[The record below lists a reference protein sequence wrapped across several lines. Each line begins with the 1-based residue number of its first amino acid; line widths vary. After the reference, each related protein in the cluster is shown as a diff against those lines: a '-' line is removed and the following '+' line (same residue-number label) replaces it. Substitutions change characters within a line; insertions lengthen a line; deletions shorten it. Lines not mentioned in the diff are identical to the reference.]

1 LVRGEV
7 TDGWASLPYRAKT
20 NHPVPAP
27 DLLYSQAMTTPR
39 GFLSRE
45 IESFACA
52 FRGIASL
59 LKSEVHARIHLV
71 ATVVVLALG
80 WWLEISAGV
89 WIAVV
94 LAIGLV
100 WVAEALNTAIE
111 YVADLAHPDE
121 HPEVKKL
128 KDLAAAAVL
137 FASVAALV
145 VGLLIFLPYA
155 CNPAKV

>member
-1 LVRGEV
+1 MNR
-7 TDGWASLPYRAKT
+7 
-20 NHPVPAP
+20 
-27 DLLYSQAMTTPR
+27 R
-39 GFLSRE
+39 GFFSRE
-45 IESFACA
+45 AESFACA
-52 FRGIASL
+52 FRGIAAL

-71 ATVVVLALG
+71 ATVVVLALA
-80 WWLEISAGV
+80 WWFGISSGE
-89 WIAVV
+89 WIAVI

-137 FASVAALV
+137 FASIAALI
-145 VGLLIFLPYA
+145 VGLIVFMPRLCA
-155 CNPAKV
+155 TCST

>member
-1 LVRGEV
+1 MKR
-7 TDGWASLPYRAKT
+7 
-20 NHPVPAP
+20 
-27 DLLYSQAMTTPR
+27 R
-39 GFLSRE
+39 GFFSRE
-45 IESFACA
+45 AESFACA
-52 FRGIASL
+52 FRGIAAL

-71 ATVVVLALG
+71 ATIAVLALG
-80 WWLEISAGV
+80 WWFGVGAGE
-89 WIAVV
+89 WIAVI

-137 FASVAALV
+137 FASIAALI
-145 VGLLIFLPYA
+145 VGLIVFLPRMCA
-155 CNPAKV
+155 TCA

>member
-1 LVRGEV
+1 MNDR
-7 TDGWASLPYRAKT
+7 
-20 NHPVPAP
+20 
-27 DLLYSQAMTTPR
+27 R
-39 GFLSRE
+39 GFFSRE
-45 IESFACA
+45 AESFACA
-52 FRGIASL
+52 FRGIAAL

-71 ATVVVLALG
+71 ATVAVIALG
-80 WWLEISAGV
+80 WWFAIMPGE

-111 YVADLAHPDE
+111 YVADLSHPDE

-137 FASVAALV
+137 FASIIALV
-145 VGLLIFLPYA
+145 VGLLVFWPRLCA
-155 CNPAKV
+155 TCV

>member
-1 LVRGEV
+1 M
-7 TDGWASLPYRAKT
+7 T
-20 NHPVPAP
+20 NH
-27 DLLYSQAMTTPR
+27 R
-39 GFLSRE
+39 GFFSRE
-45 IESFACA
+45 ADSFACA
-52 FRGIASL
+52 FRGIAAL
-59 LKSEVHARIHLV
+59 LKSEVHARIHLG
-71 ATVVVLALG
+71 ATVAVLGLG
-80 WWLEISAGV
+80 WWFVITPGE

-137 FASVAALV
+137 FASIAALV
-145 VGLLIFLPYA
+145 VGLIVFLPRLEA
-155 CNPAKV
+155 T

>member
-1 LVRGEV
+1 MNR
-7 TDGWASLPYRAKT
+7 
-20 NHPVPAP
+20 
-27 DLLYSQAMTTPR
+27 R

-45 IESFACA
+45 AESFACA
-52 FRGIASL
+52 FRGIAAL

-71 ATVVVLALG
+71 ATVAVVALG
-80 WWLEISAGV
+80 WWCEITRSE
-89 WIAVV
+89 WIAVA

-137 FASVAALV
+137 FASIVALI
-145 VGLLIFLPYA
+145 VGLLIFWPRLSA
-155 CNPAKV
+155 MCAA

>member
-1 LVRGEV
+1 
-7 TDGWASLPYRAKT
+7 
-20 NHPVPAP
+20 
-27 DLLYSQAMTTPR
+27 MTKRR
-39 GFLSRE
+39 GFFSRE
-45 IESFACA
+45 TQSFACA
-52 FRGIASL
+52 FRGIAAL
-59 LKSEVHARIHLV
+59 LKSEVHARIHLA
-71 ATVVVLALG
+71 ATVIVLALG
-80 WWLEISAGV
+80 WWCEITAGE
-89 WIAVV
+89 WLAVI

-145 VGLLIFLPYA
+145 VGLIVFGPRLA
-155 CNPAKV
+155 GSG

>member
-1 LVRGEV
+1 M
-7 TDGWASLPYRAKT
+7 T
-20 NHPVPAP
+20 NR
-27 DLLYSQAMTTPR
+27 R
-39 GFLSRE
+39 GFFSRE
-45 IESFACA
+45 AESFACA

-59 LKSEVHARIHLV
+59 LKSEVHARIHLA
-71 ATVVVLALG
+71 ATVAVVALG
-80 WWLEISAGV
+80 WWFGITPGE
-89 WIAVV
+89 WIAVI

-137 FASVAALV
+137 FASIVALV
-145 VGLLIFLPYA
+145 VGLLVFWPRLCTICA
-155 CNPAKV
+155 S

>member
-1 LVRGEV
+1 MNR
-7 TDGWASLPYRAKT
+7 
-20 NHPVPAP
+20 
-27 DLLYSQAMTTPR
+27 R
-39 GFLSRE
+39 GFFSRE
-45 IESFACA
+45 AESFACA
-52 FRGIASL
+52 FRGIAAL

-71 ATVVVLALG
+71 ATVVVIAFG
-80 WWLEISAGV
+80 WWFGITGSE
-89 WIAVV
+89 WIAVI

-137 FASVAALV
+137 FASIAALV
-145 VGLLIFLPYA
+145 VGLFIFWPRLCA
-155 CNPAKV
+155 ICAA

>member
-1 LVRGEV
+1 MNR
-7 TDGWASLPYRAKT
+7 
-20 NHPVPAP
+20 
-27 DLLYSQAMTTPR
+27 R
-39 GFLSRE
+39 GFFSRE
-45 IESFACA
+45 AESFACA
-52 FRGIASL
+52 FRGIAAL

-71 ATVVVLALG
+71 ATIAAIALG
-80 WWLEISAGV
+80 WGCEITRNE
-89 WIAVV
+89 WIAVA

-137 FASVAALV
+137 FASIVALI
-145 VGLLIFLPYA
+145 VGLLIFWPRLCA
-155 CNPAKV
+155 ICAA

>member
-1 LVRGEV
+1 MSR
-7 TDGWASLPYRAKT
+7 
-20 NHPVPAP
+20 
-27 DLLYSQAMTTPR
+27 R
-39 GFLSRE
+39 GFFTRE
-45 IESFACA
+45 AESFACA
-52 FRGIASL
+52 FRGIAAL

-71 ATVVVLALG
+71 GTVAAIALG
-80 WWLEISAGV
+80 WWFGLAPGE

-137 FASVAALV
+137 FASVAAFV
-145 VGLLIFLPYA
+145 VGLIVFWPRLCA
-155 CNPAKV
+155 TCA

>member
-1 LVRGEV
+1 M
-7 TDGWASLPYRAKT
+7 TDR
-20 NHPVPAP
+20 
-27 DLLYSQAMTTPR
+27 R
-39 GFLSRE
+39 GFFSRE
-45 IESFACA
+45 AESFACA
-52 FRGIASL
+52 FRGIAAL
-59 LKSEVHARIHLV
+59 LGSEVHARIHLV
-71 ATVVVLALG
+71 ATVAVIALG
-80 WWLEISAGV
+80 WWCAITPGE

-137 FASVAALV
+137 FASIVALI
-145 VGLLIFLPYA
+145 VGLLIFWPRLCA
-155 CNPAKV
+155 MCAA

>member
-1 LVRGEV
+1 M
-7 TDGWASLPYRAKT
+7 TDR
-20 NHPVPAP
+20 
-27 DLLYSQAMTTPR
+27 R
-39 GFLSRE
+39 GFFSRE
-45 IESFACA
+45 AESFACA
-52 FRGIASL
+52 FRGIAAL

-71 ATVVVLALG
+71 ATVAVIALG
-80 WWLEISAGV
+80 WLFTITPGE

-111 YVADLAHPDE
+111 YVADLSHHDE

-137 FASVAALV
+137 LASIIALV
-145 VGLLIFLPYA
+145 VGLLVFWPRLCA
-155 CNPAKV
+155 TCV

>member
-1 LVRGEV
+1 MER
-7 TDGWASLPYRAKT
+7 
-20 NHPVPAP
+20 
-27 DLLYSQAMTTPR
+27 R
-39 GFLSRE
+39 GFFSRE
-45 IESFACA
+45 AESFACA
-52 FRGIASL
+52 FRGIAAL

-71 ATVVVLALG
+71 ATVVVVALG
-80 WWLEISAGV
+80 WWFGITGGE
-89 WIAVV
+89 WIAVI

-137 FASVAALV
+137 FASIVALI
-145 VGLLIFLPYA
+145 VGLIVFLPRLSVA
-155 CNPAKV
+155 CYP